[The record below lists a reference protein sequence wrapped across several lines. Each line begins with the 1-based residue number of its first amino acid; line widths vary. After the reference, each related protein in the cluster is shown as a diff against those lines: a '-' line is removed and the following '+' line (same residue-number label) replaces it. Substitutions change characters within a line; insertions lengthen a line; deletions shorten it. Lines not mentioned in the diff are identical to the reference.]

1 MSQAISERGL
11 EALSRARRPLVLTG
25 SGVSAE
31 SGVPTFRGPDGL
43 WRNFRPEELATP
55 EAFRANPGLVWEFYD
70 WRRGVI
76 HTVSPNPAHQ
86 AIAALEELFPSLTLL
101 TQNIDG
107 LHRAAGS
114 RHLLELHGNIWQVR
128 CVREGRVIEER
139 RVPLSP
145 LPPRCPC
152 GDFLRP
158 NVVWFGE
165 ALDPSVLHEAL
176 TLAASCDF
184 MLVAGTSSVVQPAAS
199 FPLLARRNGA
209 YVLEVNAEPTPLSD
223 FADESLIGKAGEILP
238 GILARLD
245 LRRSAEGP

>member
-11 EALSRARRPLVLTG
+11 EALFRARRPVVLTG
-25 SGVSAE
+25 AGVSAE
-31 SGVPTFRGPDGL
+31 SGVPTFRGPGGL

-55 EAFRANPGLVWEFYD
+55 EAFRANPGLVWEFYE

-76 HTVSPNPAHQ
+76 RKVSPNPAHQ
-86 AIAALEELFPSLTLL
+86 AIAALEDRFPSFALL

-107 LHRAAGS
+107 LHRGAGS
-114 RHLLELHGNIWQVR
+114 RRILELHGNIWQVR
-128 CVREGRVIEER
+128 CVKEGQVIEER

-145 LPPRCPC
+145 LPPRCEC
-152 GDFLRP
+152 GELLRP

-165 ALDPSVLHEAL
+165 ALDPGVLSEGFA
-176 TLAASCDF
+176 LAASCDF

-245 LRRSAEGP
+245 LQRSAEGP